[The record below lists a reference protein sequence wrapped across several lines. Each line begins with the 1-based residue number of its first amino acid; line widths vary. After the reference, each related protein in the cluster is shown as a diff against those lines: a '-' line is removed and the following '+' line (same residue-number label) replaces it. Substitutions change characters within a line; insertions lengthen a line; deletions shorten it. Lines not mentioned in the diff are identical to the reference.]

1 MSRFL
6 GLRAVRLATVRLTIS
21 SKRRHCTETFSE
33 IVALL
38 TEKESETTRM
48 TPSDETVLVTGA
60 TGRQG
65 GAVISHMLP
74 KGWKLRA
81 LTRNPDRH
89 EAQSLAQRG
98 VEVIKGD
105 LEDPLSITRAAAG
118 VYGIYSVQDFWAV
131 GAKREVQQGKNLADA
146 AKKANVKHFVY
157 SSVGGAERNSGIDHW
172 ESKWE
177 IEKHIRKLGL
187 PATMIRP
194 AAFMENYYVDQVEI
208 GILKGK
214 LMDPI
219 RADKTYQ
226 TIATDDI
233 GAFVALAFDRGKDFI
248 GAEIEIAGSE
258 LTNPA
263 AAQVFSRVL
272 GKEVK
277 FRKLPMPMVRLVL
290 GKEFYQM
297 FRWFNESGFKADIAF
312 LRRRYPEVHLQTL
325 DEWLRNEGW
334 HKRARRVQAPK
345 G

>member
-1 MSRFL
+1 M
-6 GLRAVRLATVRLTIS
+6 
-21 SKRRHCTETFSE
+21 H
-33 IVALL
+33 
-38 TEKESETTRM
+38 
-48 TPSDETVLVTGA
+48 
-60 TGRQG
+60 
-65 GAVISHMLP
+65 P

-81 LTRNPDRH
+81 LTRDPDSPA
-89 EAQSLAQRG
+89 AQKLVRMG
-98 VEVIKGD
+98 IEVVKGD
-105 LEDPLSITRAAAG
+105 LENPRTLEPATRG

-146 AKKANVKHFVY
+146 AKEAGVEHFVY

-177 IEKHIRKLGL
+177 IENHIRKLGL
-187 PATMIRP
+187 PATMLRP
-194 AAFMENYYVDQVEI
+194 AAFMENYYIDQVEI
-208 GILKGK
+208 GILKGR

-219 RADKTYQ
+219 RADKPYQ

-233 GAFVALAFDRGKDFI
+233 GAFAALAFERPKDFI
-248 GAEIEIAGSE
+248 GLELEIAGSE

-277 FRKLPMPMVRLVL
+277 FRKLPMPMVRILL

>member
-1 MSRFL
+1 MFNTDR
-6 GLRAVRLATVRLTIS
+6 I
-21 SKRRHCTETFSE
+21 
-33 IVALL
+33 
-38 TEKESETTRM
+38 
-48 TPSDETVLVTGA
+48 VLVTGA

-65 GAVISHMLP
+65 GSVIRHMHP

-81 LTRNPDRH
+81 LTRDPDSPA
-89 EAQSLAQRG
+89 AQKLVRMG
-98 VEVIKGD
+98 IEVVKGD
-105 LEDPLSITRAAAG
+105 LENPGTLEPATRG

-146 AKKANVKHFVY
+146 AKEAGVEHFVY

-177 IEKHIRKLGL
+177 IENHIRKLGL
-187 PATMIRP
+187 PATMLRP
-194 AAFMENYYVDQVEI
+194 AAFMENYYIDQVEI
-208 GILKGK
+208 GILKGR

-219 RADKTYQ
+219 RADKPYQ

-233 GAFVALAFDRGKDFI
+233 GAFAALAFERPKDFI
-248 GAEIEIAGSE
+248 GLELEIAGSE

-277 FRKLPMPMVRLVL
+277 FRKLPMPMVRLIL